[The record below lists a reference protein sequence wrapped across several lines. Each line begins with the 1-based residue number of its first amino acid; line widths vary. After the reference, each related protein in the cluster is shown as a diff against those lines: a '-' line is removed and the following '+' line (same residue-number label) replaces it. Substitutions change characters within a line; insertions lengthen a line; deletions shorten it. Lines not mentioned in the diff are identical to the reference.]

1 MQFLNLI
8 NYAQRR
14 AAPELSADDMNDPKV
29 YKLWQDGNSV
39 GIFQFESQGMTNF
52 MKELKPDCLEDII
65 AGVSLYRPG
74 PRIKYQDI

>member
-1 MQFLNLI
+1 MYNLI
-8 NYAQRR
+8 KKCQTLKYINYGKRV
-14 AAPELSADDMNDPKV
+14 STC
-29 YKLWQDGNSV
+29 

-74 PRIKYQDI
+74 PMDQIPRYIQWKTKSRT